1 MLDSIFTKVE
11 KHGSAYMLLY
21 LLISAC
27 VFFMIGHYDV
37 SYWYFLI
44 VFPVFLLGL
53 VFFGA
58 AHVEYQVAHKK
69 ITFKI

>member
-1 MLDSIFTKVE
+1 MLDSIFTKVQ

-21 LLISAC
+21 LLISAGL
-27 VFFMIGHYDV
+27 FFMLEHYDV

-44 VFPVFLLGL
+44 VFPMFLFGL

-58 AHVEYQVAHKK
+58 AHVEYQVVHKK
-69 ITFKI
+69 NEY